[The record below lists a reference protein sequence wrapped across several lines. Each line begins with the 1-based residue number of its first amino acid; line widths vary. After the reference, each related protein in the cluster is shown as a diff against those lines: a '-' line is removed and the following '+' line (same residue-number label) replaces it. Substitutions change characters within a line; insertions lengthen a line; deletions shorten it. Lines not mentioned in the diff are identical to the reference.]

1 MASAQVVEMS
11 VTNNSPS
18 QYSYLP
24 DDLFQSRYAT
34 PGFKPFSE
42 LPYAFSRSYVVSMP
56 GVFFFCIRKAMF
68 SLVKWNLLKSY
79 AVSKLGKKGKMTV
92 SI

>member
-1 MASAQVVEMS
+1 MDSAQVVEMS

-18 QYSYLP
+18 QYSYHP

-42 LPYAFSRSYVVSMP
+42 LPYAFIRSYVVSMP
-56 GVFFFCIRKAMF
+56 GLFFFIRKAMF
-68 SLVKWNLLKSY
+68 SLVKRNLLKSY
-79 AVSKLGKKGKMTV
+79 AVSKLGKKGKIT
-92 SI
+92 